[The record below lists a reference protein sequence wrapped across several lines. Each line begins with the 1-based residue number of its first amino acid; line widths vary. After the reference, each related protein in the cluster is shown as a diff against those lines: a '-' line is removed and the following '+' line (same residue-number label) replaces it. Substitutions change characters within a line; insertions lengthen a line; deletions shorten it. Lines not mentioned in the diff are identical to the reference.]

1 MDELTRKKLKKE
13 VSTATRAMAI
23 ANRFA
28 PVSGK
33 RIKIK
38 LPGRTLM
45 AVYYPVGKTN
55 APMIFAFHGGGYVFG
70 GCALDDSLYVALQKK
85 LGANII
91 SVGYR
96 KAPKYKFP
104 SAQMDCYEAVKYFV
118 ENPEYDF
125 DRNRV
130 AVYGGSA
137 GANAA
142 IAVSTLAK
150 KNGGPNLGMRIL
162 TYPFCD
168 AYTSPYEKPGIED
181 DVAPM
186 YEYFNEIGGEPK
198 DAKNPL
204 VSPLFGTAEE
214 LDTTTPTI
222 CVLAECDALNA
233 EGKQTMDFLKENGCD
248 VETYEAKGMP
258 HGFFEFGFAPTSEK
272 SASYLP
278 EGIKKLRESGVLI
291 EQKDWSLEKI
301 KEFWK
306 RHFEAQ
312 ES

>member
-1 MDELTRKKLKKE
+1 MDELTRKNIKKE
-13 VSTATRAMAI
+13 VARATRAMKI

-28 PVSGK
+28 PVTGK

-45 AVYYPVGKTN
+45 AVYYPVGRPN

-70 GCALDDSLYVALQKK
+70 GCALDDGLYVGLQKE
-85 LGANII
+85 LDANII
-91 SVGYR
+91 SIGYR

-104 SAQMDCYEAVKYFV
+104 IPQTDCYDAVKYFM
-118 ENPEYDF
+118 ESQEYDF
-125 DRNRV
+125 DRDRV

-137 GANAA
+137 GANAS
-142 IAVSTLAK
+142 IAVTTLAK
-150 KNGGPNLGMRIL
+150 KNHGPKIGMRIL

-168 AYTSPYEKPGIED
+168 AATPPAEKPGIED

-204 VSPLFGTAEE
+204 ISPLYGTEE
-214 LDTTTPTI
+214 DLDVTTPTI
-222 CVLAECDALNA
+222 AILAECDALNA
-233 EGKQTMDFLKENGCD
+233 EGRQTMEFLQKHGCP
-248 VETYEAKGMP
+248 VEIYDAKGMP

-272 SASYLP
+272 NATYLP
-278 EGIKKLRESGVLI
+278 EEIKKLRSSGVLTG
-291 EQKDWSLEKI
+291 QRDWSLEKI
-301 KEFWK
+301 KAFWK
-306 RHFEAQ
+306 KYF
-312 ES
+312 